1 MTTFDINHRKF
12 RSLIYSR
19 SKLIL
24 SLKEKETVW
33 EFLKTQG
40 QQLMTKASHH
50 RYVWLKCSGA
60 YNMMVT
66 NPGYYELLLA
76 NKIDYP
82 NPTIHQIEIDLN
94 RTYPDE
100 KDSKKLENLTTPLR
114 NILTAYAQRCP
125 TIGYCQGMNHIAAR
139 LLDVM

>member
-1 MTTFDINHRKF
+1 
-12 RSLIYSR
+12 
-19 SKLIL
+19 
-24 SLKEKETVW
+24 V
-33 EFLKTQG
+33 
-40 QQLMTKASHH
+40 TKPYHH

-60 YNMMVT
+60 YNMMLT

-100 KDSKKLENLTTPLR
+100 KDPKKLENLTTPLR
-114 NILTAYAQRCP
+114 NVLTAYAQRCP
-125 TIGYCQGMNHIAAR
+125 TIGYC
-139 LLDVM
+139 